1 MRTLVT
7 ILVTAVVLFPLTA
20 SATIIHI
27 PGDYGT
33 IQEGIDNSTHGDTVL
48 VADGTYTGDGNRD
61 IDFGGKAILVMS
73 ETGPENSIIDCQD
86 SGRGFYFHSGETE
99 GSKVQ
104 GFTVRNGQPDGI
116 YCDLASPAIADN
128 IITANDVY
136 GIQCW
141 DNASPIIESCT
152 ISMNGGGGIYC
163 DYFCSPTITTCTIS
177 TNVGSGIQCWGPC
190 APTITG
196 CTISGNTDA
205 YAGGG
210 IAFGSDCFGTID
222 SCTISGNEAV
232 VGGGIACQSYASPTI
247 THNTISENVAHHGGG
262 IDCYQYSSPTI
273 SDNLVANN
281 WCSYDAGGISCSYY
295 SSPTIENCVI
305 VGNIADFGYGGAI
318 SCGDYSSPWIEQCI
332 LKENTA
338 EWAGGGVYCD
348 YYCDLNL
355 SYCIIVENVCISGY
369 GGGVN
374 FERSSPTIQSCVLVY
389 NTAGE
394 PGGGIAS
401 WGFEVV
407 INSIVWGNTP
417 DQIYGDPTVTYSD
430 VQEGWP
436 GTGNIDAT
444 PIFVGPYND
453 DFHLRWRSPCIDA
466 GDPDPQY
473 NDPDGTRN
481 DMGCFYFDQ
490 AVLGVVE
497 VYPHDEPIVIPPG
510 GGSFVYDMWVFNFFG
525 HPGRGDIWT
534 YAFVPG
540 MGRYGPIELYRN
552 VRIPADSIGMNDI
565 RQNVPGL
572 APEGDYTIV
581 AYVGRYPSTIIDSS
595 YFYFSKEG
603 SVGGGV
609 TSWFEGSEW
618 LKGGDLAE
626 SNLPSHYAVS
636 QNYPNPF
643 NASTVIN
650 YELPVDGHVR
660 LEVYNTLGQ
669 RVATLVDSKQQ
680 AGYRSVVWD
689 ASKISSGLYF
699 YKLTAGD
706 YNETKRMM
714 LVK

>member
-7 ILVTAVVLFPLTA
+7 ILVTAVVLSPLTA
-20 SATIIHI
+20 GATIINI
-27 PGDYGT
+27 PGDYPT
-33 IQEGIDNSTHGDTVL
+33 IQEGIDHSSDGDTVL

-61 IDFGGKAILVMS
+61 IDFGERAVLLMS
-73 ETGPENSIIDCQD
+73 ETGPENCIIDCQH
-86 SGRGFYFHSGETE
+86 SGRGFYFHSGETD
-99 GSKVQ
+99 GSRVQ

-116 YCDLASPAIADN
+116 YCELASPTIADN

-141 DNASPIIESCT
+141 DNASPTIKSCT
-152 ISMNGGGGIYC
+152 ISTNGGGGIYC
-163 DYFCSPTITTCTIS
+163 DYFCSPTITACTIS
-177 TNVGSGIQCWGPC
+177 TNVGGGILCWGPC
-190 APTITG
+190 APRITA

-210 IAFGSDCFGTID
+210 IVFGSDCLGTID

-273 SDNLVANN
+273 SDNLIANN
-281 WCSYDAGGISCSYY
+281 WCWYDAGGISCSYY

-318 SCGDYSSPWIEQCI
+318 CCGDYSSPWIEQCI

-338 EWAGGGVYCD
+338 AWAGGGVYCD
-348 YYCDLNL
+348 YYCDLTL
-355 SYCIIVENVCISGY
+355 SYCIITENVCISGY

-374 FERSSPTIQSCVLVY
+374 FERSSPTIQNCAVVY

-394 PGGGIAS
+394 PGGGIAC
-401 WGFEVV
+401 FAFAEV

-436 GTGNIDAT
+436 GTGNIDAD
-444 PIFVGPYND
+444 PVFVGPYNG
-453 DFHLRWRSPCIDA
+453 DFHLRWYSPCIDA
-466 GDPDPQY
+466 GDPSLT
-473 NDPDGTRN
+473 DPDGTCS
-481 DMGCFYFDQ
+481 DIGAFYFDQ
-490 AVLGVVE
+490 HVLGIVE
-497 VYPHDEPIVIPPG
+497 LYPHDSPIVIPSG

-525 HPGRGDIWT
+525 HPGRADIWT

-540 MGRYGPIELYRN
+540 MGRYGPIDLYRN
-552 VRIPADSIGMNDI
+552 VRIPADSIGMNDVS
-565 RQNVPGL
+565 QNVPGP
-572 APEGDYTIV
+572 APAGDYV
-581 AYVGRYPSTIIDSS
+581 FVGYVGRYPSTIIDSS

-603 SVGGGV
+603 SVSGGIGDW
-609 TSWFEGSEW
+609 SSSGLLF
-618 LKGGDLAE
+618 KGGDETAF
-626 SNLPSHYAVS
+626 NLPSHYGLY

-706 YNETKRMM
+706 FTESRRMM